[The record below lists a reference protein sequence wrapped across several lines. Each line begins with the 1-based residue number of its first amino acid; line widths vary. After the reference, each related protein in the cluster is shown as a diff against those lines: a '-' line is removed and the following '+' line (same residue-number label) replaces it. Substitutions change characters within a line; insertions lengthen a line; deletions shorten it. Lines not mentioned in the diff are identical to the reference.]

1 MKFEILLY
9 RNLCDVN
16 LAMEKLLNHIKIM
29 CYSLLLIMILLGCSE
44 KTEAHIAY
52 PEEMCLDSG
61 YPKIICDCIKNKLS
75 GFDNVVDI
83 TPIDIEKTLQECSTS
98 PNTP

>member
-1 MKFEILLY
+1 
-9 RNLCDVN
+9 
-16 LAMEKLLNHIKIM
+16 MEKLLDNKKIM
-29 CYSLLLIMILLGCSE
+29 RYCLLLIMILLGCSE

-52 PEEMCLDSG
+52 PEAMCLDSG

-75 GFDNVVDI
+75 VFDNVVDI
-83 TPIDIEKTLQECSTS
+83 TPIDIEKTLQECSAA